1 MYGFGQIIYD
11 KDGKG
16 PVIIDD
22 VWDISQYPKR
32 HTHLVAKNGNVW
44 TGPFTFEDQ
53 QSREEW
59 LGIANLMLAR
69 GDLKPAETPKTHC
82 PDCGNWLTN
91 KPKDWCADAKHADTY
106 AALPAKRCAQ

>member
-1 MYGFGQIIYD
+1 MYGFGQIICD
-11 KDGKG
+11 KDSNE

-32 HTHLVAKNGNVW
+32 HTHFVDKNGKIW

-53 QSREEW
+53 QARIDW
-59 LGIANLMLAR
+59 LANATLMLGR
-69 GDLKPAETPKTHC
+69 GEIRPAETPKTHC

-91 KPKDWCADAKHADTY
+91 KPQDWCADTKHADSY
-106 AALPAKRCAQ
+106 AGRTARSAR